1 MSTCFISTERLFV
14 GLLPVIFVRG
24 GGSDD
29 DDDDDD
35 DDNNEDEVVVHA
47 TNGEAGTISPQLD
60 GGGTGSGGCCNSG
73 GLGDRFGT
81 TTSCRW
87 NFISFVVLGRTL
99 VVHTTTTLW
108 SVLFGTSCVRSI
120 TLFASISSLLSS
132 SAFCIWP
139 CTMAIS
145 CTIKSSG

>member
-1 MSTCFISTERLFV
+1 M
-14 GLLPVIFVRG
+14 LPVIFVRG

-35 DDNNEDEVVVHA
+35 NNEDVVVVHA
-47 TNGEAGTISPQLD
+47 TNVEAGTTSPQLV

-73 GLGDRFGT
+73 VLGDCFGT
-81 TTSCRW
+81 FISGGW

-108 SVLFGTSCVRSI
+108 SVLFGTSCVRST
-120 TLFASISSLLSS
+120 TLFASISSILSS
-132 SAFCIWP
+132 LAFCIWP